1 MSSLPILRRRRE
13 RRLNER
19 RQSENRLTRGFLFSG
34 LILSTLVGGLM
45 IGGAFAYASLT
56 ANLPS
61 IDLLRALIEPPDGS
75 LLQPTRIYD
84 RSGEHLLAVLAPADA
99 PRKYIP
105 LASTSP
111 EHLPDDLL
119 RVTLAVA
126 DPDFYTGPGYSLGGL
141 TNPDQHPTLAQSLA
155 ARFLLWDETPGLR
168 RALRERILAAQV
180 TARFGREKV
189 AEWYLNTANY
199 GHFAYGAEAAAQ
211 LYFGKPAAQLTL
223 AESALLAAVGQ
234 APAINPLDA
243 PQASIQHQQETLDRM
258 LALGFISSKQK
269 ELARFAPLDFQT
281 ALSPAEVAPAFT
293 ALALEQLA
301 GRVDRARIESG
312 GMRVITTLDYDLQL
326 RAACAVQTQLVR
338 LAGQNTAAC
347 AGAESLPALPPGL
360 DAGDV
365 SGSAVVIDPRSG
377 QVLAAVGET
386 RNGQESAFF
395 AVHRPG
401 TLFTPFIYLAGFT
414 RSLGPASLLWDVPS
428 ADSVLQN
435 PDGKFHG
442 PIRLRTALTGDY
454 LAPVEQVFA
463 RMGAPLVAQTMR
475 PFGFDIP
482 ADSAKDLLGSQTRF
496 SLFDVAA
503 AYGIFAARG
512 ARIGFGAHPSALLRV
527 EGAAYLDFSTPF
539 GGAQDRPQAAQVV
552 SPQLAY
558 LITDIL
564 GRPNPFEIGI
574 PAAAKA
580 GQTLDGRE
588 TWTVGY
594 TPQRVAVTWIGSDAS
609 LSTGPAGGL
618 SRGASGLSRGASG
631 LWSALMLDASR
642 GQPSDAWPLPDGVLR
657 LKVCDPSGM
666 LPTDACPNLA
676 DEVFLDGFQP
686 TQADGL
692 YQAYAVNR
700 DTGLLA
706 TVFTAPQSVEKR
718 VYMRVPPEAQ
728 AWAAS
733 MQLPTPPTAYDT
745 IQQPPT
751 NPNVHITVPAMFA
764 ELKGK
769 VAIRGSAAGDDLSY
783 YRLQYGQ
790 GLNPQ
795 SWSQIGADSK
805 SPVKEGALAEWDTS
819 GLNGLY
825 ALQLLVVHS
834 DNSITTATV
843 MVTVKN

>member
-13 RRLNER
+13 RRLND
-19 RQSENRLTRGFLFSG
+19 RQKSENRLTRGFLFSG
-34 LILSTLVGGLM
+34 LILSTLVGGLI

-61 IDLLRALIEPPDGS
+61 IDLLPALLEPPDGS

-84 RSGEHLLAVLAPADA
+84 RSGEHLLAVLAPSDA
-99 PRKYIP
+99 PRKYIS
-105 LASTSP
+105 LAPTTP

-119 RVTLAVA
+119 RATLAVA

-141 TNPDQHPTLAQSLA
+141 TDPDQHPTLAQALV
-155 ARFLLWDETPGLR
+155 ARFLLWDEAPGLR
-168 RALRERILAAQV
+168 RALRERILAAQI
-180 TARFGREKV
+180 TAHFGREKI
-189 AEWYLNTANY
+189 AEWYLNTTNY
-199 GHFAYGAEAAAQ
+199 GHFACGAEAAAQ

-243 PQASIQHQQETLDRM
+243 PQAAIQHQQETLDRM
-258 LALGFISSKQK
+258 AALGLISSEQNK
-269 ELARFAPLDFQT
+269 LAHFAPLDFQAAT
-281 ALSPAEVAPAFT
+281 PSADAAPAFT
-293 ALALEQLA
+293 ALALDQLA

-326 RAACAVQTQLVR
+326 RAACAVRTQLAR
-338 LAGQNTAAC
+338 LAGQNAVPC

-360 DAGDV
+360 DAGNV

-377 QVLAAVGET
+377 QILAAVGET

-414 RSLGPASLLWDVPS
+414 RSLGPASLLWDIPS
-428 ADSVLQN
+428 TGTFPAAETFPLADSSAQN
-435 PDGKFHG
+435 LDGKFHG

-454 LAPVEQVFA
+454 LAPAEQVFA

-482 ADSAKDLLGSQTRF
+482 ADSAKDLLNSQTRF

-503 AYGIFAARG
+503 AYGVFAAQG
-512 ARIGFGAHPSALLRV
+512 ARIGFGTHPSAVLRV
-527 EGAAYLDFSTPF
+527 EGATYLDFS
-539 GGAQDRPQAAQVV
+539 APQAAQVV

-588 TWTVGY
+588 AWAVGY
-594 TPQRVAVTWIGSDAS
+594 TPHRVAVTWIGSDAN
-609 LSTGPAGGL
+609 LSTGPA
-618 SRGASGLSRGASG
+618 SGLSQSSSG
-631 LWSALMLDASR
+631 LWSALMLNASQ
-642 GQPSDAWPLPDGVLR
+642 GQPPDGWPLPDGVLR

-666 LPTDACPNLA
+666 LPSDACPNLA

-700 DTGLLA
+700 NTGLLA
-706 TVFTAPQSVEKR
+706 TVFTSPQSVERR

-751 NPNVHITVPAMFA
+751 NPNVHITVPVMFA

-769 VAIRGSAAGDDLSY
+769 VAIRGSADADDLAY

-805 SPVKEGALAEWDTS
+805 SPVKEGTLAEWDTS
-819 GLNGLY
+819 SLNGLF

-843 MVTVKN
+843 MVTIKN